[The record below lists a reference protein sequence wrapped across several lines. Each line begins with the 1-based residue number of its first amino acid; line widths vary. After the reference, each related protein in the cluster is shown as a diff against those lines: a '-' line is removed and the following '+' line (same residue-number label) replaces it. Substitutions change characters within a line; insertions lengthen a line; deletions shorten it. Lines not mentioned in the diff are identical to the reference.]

1 MIKYISKFFSKPNL
15 RKDNSNFFMQDIT
28 AQRVAG
34 ASEYSNNVIVFRCV
48 NIISQ
53 AASHI
58 PWVVL
63 DKSSSDMR
71 RLKDHP
77 IYSLLKKPNNQQSGS
92 DFFSDLVACKLL
104 YGNAYIL
111 AQGNRE
117 INSILLLH
125 PDNVEL
131 VITEGVPSHYNYRFN
146 NKIIKFPINPKTNKS
161 QILHIKNYNPT
172 SSTIGVSC
180 VKAAS
185 KSIQLHNATSEW
197 NNALLKNGARPS
209 GALVMKDS
217 SQYLS
222 PEQFERLQEQLYQKF
237 SGSQNSGKPLLLEG
251 GLEWRDMSINPR
263 DMDYIESKAAAAR
276 EIALAFG
283 LPPQLLG
290 ISGDNTYSNMQEAR
304 LALWEET
311 IIPLLDKIS
320 DSMSNWFSSWFSENI
335 AIDFDRNSISALSE
349 KRQNSLEKIASAN
362 FMTINEKR
370 GIFGL
375 SPIEGGDVIND
386 KK

>member
-1 MIKYISKFFSKPNL
+1 MLKYLSKFFSKPEV
-15 RKDNSNFFMQDIT
+15 RKEATNFFLTENNYSHI
-28 AQRVAG
+28 AG

-48 NIISQ
+48 NMISQ

-63 DKSSSDMR
+63 NKSTPDMKK
-71 RLKDHP
+71 LKDHP
-77 IYSLLKKPNNQQSGS
+77 IYSLLRKPNNMQSGS
-92 DFFSDLVACKLL
+92 DFFSELVASKLL

-111 AQGNRE
+111 AQGARGV
-117 INSILLLH
+117 NSMLLLH

-131 VITEGVPSHYNYRFN
+131 VIEEGVPTYYKYRHN
-146 NKIIKFPINPKTNKS
+146 NRVIKFPINPKTHKS
-161 QILHIKNYNPT
+161 QILHIKNYNPK
-172 SSTIGVSC
+172 SSVLGVSC

-185 KSIQLHNATSEW
+185 KSIELHNATSEW
-197 NNALLKNGARPS
+197 NNALLKNGARPT
-209 GALVMKDS
+209 GALIMKDS

-222 PEQFERLQEQLYQKF
+222 PEQFERLQDQLYQKF

-251 GLEWRDMSINPR
+251 GLEWRDMSVNPR

-320 DSMSNWFSSWFSENI
+320 DSLSNWFSSWFSDDI
-335 AIDFDRNSISALSE
+335 IIDFDRNSISALSE

-370 GIFGL
+370 AIFGL
-375 SPIEGGDVIND
+375 APINGGDLIDD